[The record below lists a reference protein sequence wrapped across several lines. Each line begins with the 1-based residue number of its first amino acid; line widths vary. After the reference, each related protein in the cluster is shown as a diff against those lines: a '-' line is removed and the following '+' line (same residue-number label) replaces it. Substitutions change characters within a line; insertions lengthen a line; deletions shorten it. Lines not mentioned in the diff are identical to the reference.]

1 LEAKPAKAAR
11 PREEA
16 SRQSAGA
23 SEDRQAGGHDA
34 RFLQGEMW
42 AAVLA
47 DMRAAAYLW
56 NIATDDRA
64 WSAGAEHVLGVNS
77 LEPIATGHRYA
88 QCVHPAGPSVRYGL
102 VERSDASDPG
112 AGVPFNTE
120 YQFIAPCGSHALWV
134 EDSGRWELDA
144 DGKPLRVRGVV
155 RVVNERRARE
165 ERLLYR
171 SDHDE
176 LTGALNRARLIEE
189 LAHAIDRAEQA
200 QLSCALVSV
209 AVDNLGTLND
219 TYGFDI
225 GDQLVAGAAAR
236 LAKTVRRGDVL
247 GRLGGNRIGVVVNG
261 CGASALRT
269 AVERLQ
275 RTVAEAPVTTD
286 GGAIPI
292 TVSLGAVLLPR
303 HGRTV
308 GAALAAAQEALA
320 EARRRGVSGAA
331 LFDPSPGREAER
343 QGNIE
348 MAGKVIAALNA
359 DRVALALQP
368 IVAAGSG
375 QPVFYEALCRLSAR
389 DGAMIAPS
397 DFLHTAERLGIVR
410 QIDHRALDLAMTALA
425 EDPALQLSVNLAA
438 PTALEGT
445 WFARL
450 ASHLR
455 SSRDLASR
463 FLVEITETMAITDLP
478 RTIDFVRSVKDLGC
492 RVAIDDFGAGHTSF
506 RNLRAMSTDLV
517 KIDGSFIGDIATN
530 VDDQLF
536 VETLV
541 RLAKHIGM
549 ETVAERVT
557 SELDAAFLRSAGVD
571 YLQGHLFGEPRIA
584 KGDS

>member
-1 LEAKPAKAAR
+1 MAAR
-11 PREEA
+11 PRQDATHPSSTASAASQADRHEA
-16 SRQSAGA
+16 RP
-23 SEDRQAGGHDA
+23 
-34 RFLQGEMW
+34 LQGAMW

-47 DMRAAAYLW
+47 DIRAAAYLW
-56 NIATDDRA
+56 DIATDNLV
-64 WSAGAEHVLGVNS
+64 WSAGAEQVLGVDS
-77 LEPIATGHRYA
+77 LEPIATGRRYA
-88 QCVHPAGPSVRYGL
+88 QRVDPDGPSARFDVVNQTG
-102 VERSDASDPG
+102 ASDPG
-112 AGVPFNTE
+112 AGVPFNSE
-120 YQFIAPCGSHALWV
+120 YRFMPPGGSQALWI
-134 EDSGRWELDA
+134 EDCGRWEIDA
-144 DGKPLRVRGVV
+144 DGTPLRVRGVV

-176 LTGALNRARLIEE
+176 LTGALNRVRLIEE
-189 LAHAIDRAEQA
+189 LAHAIDRAERTQS
-200 QLSCALVSV
+200 SCALVSV

-219 TYGFDI
+219 TYGFDT

-236 LAKTVRRGDVL
+236 LAETVRRGDVL

-269 AVERLQ
+269 AVDRFQ
-275 RTVAEAPVTTD
+275 QTVADAPVSTD

-320 EARRRGVSGAA
+320 EARRRGVSGSV
-331 LFDPSPGREAER
+331 LYDPSPGRETER
-343 QGNIE
+343 RRNID
-348 MAGKVIAALNA
+348 MAGTVIAALNA
-359 DRVALALQP
+359 DRVTLALQP
-368 IVAAGSG
+368 VVAAGSG
-375 QPVFYEALCRLSAR
+375 QPVFHEALCRLSAQ
-389 DGAMIAPS
+389 DGSVIAPS
-397 DFLHTAERLGIVR
+397 DFLHTAERLGFVR
-410 QIDHRALDLAMTALA
+410 LIDHRALDLSMTALA
-425 EDPALQLSVNLAA
+425 EDPALQLSVNVAA

-455 SSRDLASR
+455 RSRDLAAR
-463 FLVEITETMAITDLP
+463 FVVEITETMAITDLP
-478 RTIDFVRSVKDLGC
+478 RTIDFVGSIRDLGC

-506 RNLRAMSTDLV
+506 RNLRAMSADIV
-517 KIDGSFIGDIATN
+517 KIDGSFIDGIADN
-530 VDDQLF
+530 VDDQIF

-557 SELDAAFLRSAGVD
+557 SEADAALLRSIGID

-584 KGDS
+584 QGGRTAG